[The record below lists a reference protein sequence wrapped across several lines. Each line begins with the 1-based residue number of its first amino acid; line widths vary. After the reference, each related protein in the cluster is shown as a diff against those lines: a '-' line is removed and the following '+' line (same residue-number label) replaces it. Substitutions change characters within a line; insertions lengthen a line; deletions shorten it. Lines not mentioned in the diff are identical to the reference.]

1 MLHWLWLPA
10 EIRRLKRTSIFPCQQ
25 QLGLS
30 YFAYTFTI
38 PLPLHVWKSA
48 KLMQNCCKFWGYFFN
63 NFFGIKKLRNSE
75 KIHQSEQSIYNRKQV
90 DSKEKYEILQP
101 NGRENWTKK
110 IAENLIDLDSIKEDI
125 FEDDILNFSVVSPL
139 TLWCNRPWSKT
150 FSEQIGESN
159 TIDLGR

>member
-1 MLHWLWLPA
+1 MERYREL
-10 EIRRLKRTSIFPCQQ
+10 
-25 QLGLS
+25 
-30 YFAYTFTI
+30 FTQWYI
-38 PLPLHVWKSA
+38 
-48 KLMQNCCKFWGYFFN
+48 
-63 NFFGIKKLRNSE
+63 SE

-110 IAENLIDLDSIKEDI
+110 IAENWTDLDSIKEDI

-139 TLWCNRPWSKT
+139 TLWYNRPWSKT